1 MLSAAGRRRRQG
13 RDEAQA
19 LLELWTTLTDQHNS
33 ADAVGCV
40 ADAHSRRTRR
50 QPDSVDG
57 QDHALALVAT
67 VTRFKEL
74 RRIERAIEHRDEA
87 ELRWAAEYCLWRLR
101 SARTKRGESR
111 WRNLEKQIRE
121 ALGENQ

>member
-1 MLSAAGRRRRQG
+1 MALGAGARAATHVTLSDLECFPPIGRRRRQG

-40 ADAHSRRTRR
+40 ADAYFRRTGR
-50 QPDSVDG
+50 QPDSVHG
-57 QDHALALVAT
+57 QDHGLALVAT

-87 ELRWAAEYCLWRLR
+87 ELR
-101 SARTKRGESR
+101 
-111 WRNLEKQIRE
+111 
-121 ALGENQ
+121 